1 MFIWVFHPIQIMA
14 DIYETIDD
22 MSSEQLNELLT
33 AIKERLDELGEVRPE
48 VTIGDVVQFEVR
60 KATLTGVVEKTTDKR
75 ATVKLS
81 TVEGQY
87 TIDTR
92 QIEIIDSAAVDEA
105 QSTLDEY

>member
-1 MFIWVFHPIQIMA
+1 MFIWVVHPILVMA

-22 MSSEQLNELLT
+22 MTSEQLNELLA
-33 AIKERLDELGEVRPE
+33 AIQERLDELGDVRPE
-48 VTIGDVVQFEVR
+48 VAVGDVVQFDVR

-81 TVEGQY
+81 TIEGQY

-92 QIEIIDSAAVDEA
+92 QVEVLNSTTLDDA
-105 QSTLDEY
+105 QSTLEEW

>member
-1 MFIWVFHPIQIMA
+1 MA

-22 MSSEQLNELLT
+22 MTSEQLNELLA
-33 AIKERLDELGEVRPE
+33 AIKERLDELGETRPE
-48 VTIGDVVQFEVR
+48 VTIGDVVQFDVR

-92 QIEIIDSAAVDEA
+92 QIEVLNSTAVDEA
-105 QSTLDEY
+105 QTTVDEWEELSR

>member
-1 MFIWVFHPIQIMA
+1 M
-14 DIYETIDD
+14 
-22 MSSEQLNELLT
+22 T
-33 AIKERLDELGEVRPE
+33 AINERLDALGEVRPE

>member
-1 MFIWVFHPIQIMA
+1 MA

-22 MSSEQLNELLT
+22 MTSEQLNELLA
-33 AIKERLDELGEVRPE
+33 AIKERLDELGDVRPE
-48 VTIGDVVQFEVR
+48 VTIGDVVQFDVR

-81 TVEGQY
+81 TVEGEY

-92 QIEIIDSAAVDEA
+92 QIEILNSVALEEGQTTI
-105 QSTLDEY
+105 DEY

>member
-1 MFIWVFHPIQIMA
+1 MA

-22 MSSEQLNELLT
+22 MTSEQLTELLT
-33 AIKERLDELGEVRPE
+33 AIKERLEELGETRTE
-48 VTIGDVVQFEVR
+48 VSIGDVVQFDVR

-92 QIEIIDSAAVDEA
+92 QIEVLESGGLAEGQTTIG
-105 QSTLDEY
+105 EY

>member
-1 MFIWVFHPIQIMA
+1 MFHPIQTMA

-22 MSSEQLNELLT
+22 MTSEQLNELLA
-33 AIKERLDELGEVRPE
+33 AIKERLDELGDVRPE
-48 VTIGDVVQFEVR
+48 VTIGDVVQFDVR

-81 TVEGQY
+81 TVEGEY

-92 QIEIIDSAAVDEA
+92 QIEILNSVALEEGQTTI
-105 QSTLDEY
+105 DEY

>member
-1 MFIWVFHPIQIMA
+1 MA

-22 MSSEQLNELLT
+22 MTSEQLTELLT
-33 AIKERLDELGEVRPE
+33 AIKERLEELGVTRTEVS
-48 VTIGDVVQFEVR
+48 IGDVVQFDVR

-92 QIEIIDSAAVDEA
+92 QIEVLESGGLAEGQTTIG
-105 QSTLDEY
+105 EY